1 MHDIFNKTLEVIK
14 MTGEMIFVS
23 ILILAMLTLL
33 LFEVIRAD
41 FVVFLFLVIF
51 LITGV
56 ISTNDALA
64 GFSNEGVMTIVV
76 LFIVA
81 SAIQKHGVIENLIY
95 KMLGKNKNER
105 SAIIKFTAPVGIASG
120 FLNNT
125 PIVVTLTPIIK
136 NWAIKNGF
144 SPSKFLIPLS
154 YVTIMGGTLTLIGTS
169 TNLIVHG
176 LLLGEGLEG
185 FRFFEFSIVGI
196 VILSVGMIYLA
207 TIGYNLLP
215 DTLGAMEK
223 IDSETKEFLAE
234 AYILTDFELVNKTVL
249 EVTKDALKGIYIVDI
264 FRDKKRLPEVTA
276 NTRLRA
282 GDRIVFSATLD
293 TIGVVKQVKGLSI
306 RTGSELTLDA
316 LQNENTVLVEA
327 VISHN
332 SSLLN
337 KTLKTSNFKSRFNAG
352 VIAIHRNNKRINSKV
367 GEIVLKA
374 GDTLLLLAHNDF
386 IDKNKFTDDFYV
398 VTAVK
403 TPEEFLQNQKQ
414 GWFVIG
420 LMGLMIGFVTLG
432 VLSMFKAM
440 LLLVIILFML
450 KLISIQDV
458 TGAIQFDVILLIASA
473 FGVGKAI
480 TNSGLADFLA
490 THLVDIVKPLGILG
504 LLVVIY
510 IITNIFTEL
519 ITNSAA
525 AVLMFPI
532 ALEMA
537 HLMNTDY
544 LGFVITVTIAASS
557 SFMTPIGYQT
567 NLIVYGPGG
576 YKFSDY
582 IKVGAPLSFLIMIVS
597 VSIIYTV
604 WF

>member
-1 MHDIFNKTLEVIK
+1 
-14 MTGEMIFVS
+14 
-23 ILILAMLTLL
+23 
-33 LFEVIRAD
+33 
-41 FVVFLFLVIF
+41 
-51 LITGV
+51 
-56 ISTNDALA
+56 
-64 GFSNEGVMTIVV
+64 
-76 LFIVA
+76 
-81 SAIQKHGVIENLIY
+81 
-95 KMLGKNKNER
+95 
-105 SAIIKFTAPVGIASG
+105 
-120 FLNNT
+120 
-125 PIVVTLTPIIK
+125 
-136 NWAIKNGF
+136 
-144 SPSKFLIPLS
+144 
-154 YVTIMGGTLTLIGTS
+154 
-169 TNLIVHG
+169 
-176 LLLGEGLEG
+176 
-185 FRFFEFSIVGI
+185 
-196 VILSVGMIYLA
+196 
-207 TIGYNLLP
+207 
-215 DTLGAMEK
+215 
-223 IDSETKEFLAE
+223 
-234 AYILTDFELVNKTVL
+234 ILTDCEQVNQSVID
-249 EVTKDALKGIYIVDI
+249 VTNDTLKGIFIVKV
-264 FRDKKRLPEVTA
+264 FRDEKRLPEVTA
-276 NTRLRA
+276 FTRLRA

-293 TIGVVKQVKGLSI
+293 TIGIVKQVKGLSI
-306 RTGSELTLDA
+306 RTGSELTLDD

-337 KTLKTSNFKSRFNAG
+337 RTLKATNFKSRFNAG

-420 LMGLMIGFVTLG
+420 LMGIMIGLVTFG

-440 LLLVIILFML
+440 LLLVIILFVF

-490 THLVDIVKPLGILG
+490 IHLVDIVKPLGILG
-504 LLVVIY
+504 LLFVIY

-537 HLMNTDY
+537 ELMNANY
-544 LGFVITVTIAASS
+544 LGFIITVSIAASS

-582 IKVGAPLSFLIMIVS
+582 IKVGAPLSVLVMSIS
-597 VSIIYTV
+597 VSLIYLL